1 LQKKIYKIIAAIVV
15 LILSLWAI
23 VNLFNNFKNVD
34 RDGDGV
40 PDHEE
45 SKRGTDPTK
54 KDTDNDGLDDKVEY
68 DYWMNRSETEGDTKL
83 APDGDIDGDG
93 LINIL
98 DEDSD
103 GDGISDGQ
111 EIKNGTDPGKADT
124 DNDGL
129 TDGDELASGTDPT
142 NPDSDGDGIQ
152 DGADSTPNGP
162 QNPGD
167 LTYGGSDPSQDEREP
182 SRFGYDT
189 TPTCFAV
196 FDPYLGGLKRYVAFD
211 KITEDYKAKIA
222 DPTPS
227 SLELSSY
234 RYQNVFVGTMTLELS
249 SEYIRIP
256 SVAPTANI
264 IDYSTPDG
272 LTLSFYKDGADN
284 YYVKSS
290 KTYGKTTLTFTTSA
304 DSSYYSLNV
313 PEDLTLDDVPEN
325 VKHTPPSNVITKA
338 NTVINELG
346 LTGEKN
352 IKTIVNTLKSYFSS
366 FTQGDI
372 PSEEEEPDPYLAMA
386 LSKHGCCYIRS
397 FACFVT
403 ANAIGLP
410 TRLVTNECH
419 AFCEVYIP
427 SVGWEMLNLGGC
439 GANFVNPDD
448 NDPFGN
454 ITDNATGPGDGGD
467 GGNDTQPTNLLP
479 TSTTI
484 TDVSSIAYKED
495 YFNVAGYVKNQEQI
509 GIEGI
514 TVQIFVNKT
523 KNTEGE
529 FAGSGLT
536 NSNGLFSI
544 ECKVPENAD
553 VGTNQILAHAVRND
567 IYDESWSD
575 PTIEIYSNTSLILDM
590 AQSVGLGDYLSI
602 KGYLVDASNQPVSGE
617 IIEVNWDYL
626 YVGHAITGSA
636 GDFVY
641 LYYVSQLGSHNIHI
655 DFYGGQYLSSS
666 SASQDVTVKDTK
678 TKLVISVSPTT
689 VYRGD
694 QLSISGK
701 LTSGSNDPMAD
712 STIYILYSGQQ
723 ISSAMT
729 SSKGTFDAS
738 ISVPMNSSVG
748 ENTVKTRYPGTTIYA
763 EAIAEV
769 KIKVISNTQLEL
781 TSPSKE
787 NIERNETIVIS
798 GTLKDDANQP
808 AKNALINISWPIF
821 NATVFTNEKGIF
833 SINYSIPATATLG
846 ESTITTKF
854 GGTNYYHSSQDAK
867 QVNVI
872 EHITSQQNVEDKS
885 QNTYILLAIAA
896 IIICV
901 IIGVI
906 MLFKKQNI
914 QTGPSIEEIAAR
926 TIHELK
932 VEDDH
937 RKSVINCYKQMCNW
951 LGSRGVSKASYQTP
965 REFVMAA
972 KNFLRISPGTLY
984 DLTQIFEKARY
995 SEHEINSED
1004 RDKAIKCLNEIIS
1017 APVINIP
1024 ANTPTTNGA
1033 GVVTR

>member
-1 LQKKIYKIIAAIVV
+1 M
-15 LILSLWAI
+15 LILSLWAVI
-23 VNLFNNFKNVD
+23 NLFTNFKNVD
-34 RDGDGV
+34 RDGDGLS
-40 PDHEE
+40 DHEE
-45 SKRGTDPTK
+45 SKIGTDPTK
-54 KDTDNDGLDDKVEY
+54 KDTDNDGLDDKFEY
-68 DYWMNRSETEGDTKL
+68 DYWMNRSKTEGDKF
-83 APDGDIDGDG
+83 APTGDIDGDG

-129 TDGDELASGTDPT
+129 NDGAELANGTDPL
-142 NPDSDGDGIQ
+142 NPDSDGDGIP
-152 DGADSTPNGP
+152 DGADTTPGGP

-167 LTYGGSDPSQDEREP
+167 LTYGGSNPSQDERGP

-196 FDPYLGGLKRYVAFD
+196 FNPYLGGLKRYVAYD

-222 DPTPS
+222 DADPGDHP
-227 SLELSSY
+227 LELSSY
-234 RYQNVFVGTMTLELS
+234 RYQNVFVGTITLELS

-256 SVAPTANI
+256 SVAPNANI

-272 LTLSFYKDGADN
+272 ITLSFYKDGADS

-290 KTYGKTTLTFTTSA
+290 RSYGKTTLTFTTSA
-304 DSSYYSLNV
+304 DSTYYTLV
-313 PEDLTLDDVPEN
+313 IPEDKTLDDVPQD

-338 NTVINELG
+338 NIVINELG

-352 IKTIVNTLKSYFSS
+352 IKIIVNTLKNYFSS

-372 PSEEEEPDPYLAMA
+372 PSEEEQPDPYLAMA

-397 FACFVT
+397 FACFIT

-410 TRLVTNECH
+410 TRLITNECH

-427 SVGWEMLNLGGC
+427 STGWEMLNLGGC
-439 GANFVNPDD
+439 GANFANPDG
-448 NDPFGN
+448 NDPFDN
-454 ITDNATGPGDGGD
+454 ITGNATGPGGGGG
-467 GGNDTQPTNLLP
+467 GGNGTQPVNLLP

-484 TDVSSIAYKED
+484 TDVSSTAYKEG
-495 YFNVAGYVKNQEQI
+495 YFDVAGYVKDQEQS

-523 KNTEGE
+523 KNESGE

-536 NSNGLFSI
+536 DSNGHFDV

-553 VGTNQILAHAVRND
+553 VGTNQILAHAIRND
-567 IYDESWSD
+567 VYDESWSD
-575 PTIEIYSNTSLILDM
+575 PAIEIYSNTSLIFDM
-590 AQSVGLGDYLSI
+590 AQSVGVGDYLSI
-602 KGYLVDASNQPVSGE
+602 KGYLVDASNKPVSGE
-617 IIEVNWDYL
+617 MIEVNWDYL
-626 YVGHAITGSA
+626 HVGHAVTGTD

-641 LYYVSQLGSHNIHI
+641 LYYVSQLGSHNIQV
-655 DFYGGQYLSSS
+655 DFYGGQYLGSS
-666 SASQDVTVKDTK
+666 SASQNVTVKDMK
-678 TKLVISVSPTT
+678 TKLIMSVSPTT

-723 ISSAMT
+723 ITSAIT
-729 SSKGTFDAS
+729 SDQGTFDAN

-748 ENTVKTRYPGTTIYA
+748 ENTIKTRYAGTTIYA
-763 EAIAEV
+763 EAIAEA
-769 KIKVISNTQLEL
+769 KIKVLSNTQLDL
-781 TSPSKE
+781 TSPSKKD
-787 NIERNETIVIS
+787 IERNETIIIS
-798 GTLKDDANQP
+798 GTLKDDVNQP
-808 AKNALINISWPIF
+808 IKNALINISWTLF
-821 NATVFTNEKGIF
+821 NATIFTDENGIF

-846 ESTITTKF
+846 ESIITAKF

-872 EHITSQQNVEDKS
+872 EHVTSQQNAEDKS

-896 IIICV
+896 IIIGV

-906 MLFKKQNI
+906 MLFKKQDI

-951 LGSRGVSKASYQTP
+951 LGSRGVSRASYQTP
-965 REFVMAA
+965 REFAMAA

-995 SEHEINSED
+995 SKHEINSED
-1004 RDKAIKCLNEIIS
+1004 RDKAIRCLNEIIS
-1017 APVINIP
+1017 APVVNLP
-1024 ANTPTTNGA
+1024 DNAPVNTSA
-1033 GVVTR
+1033 GVASR